1 MSVGVMTCTTRD
13 RPEIFGSRSCRLP
26 SWMLQRAD
34 VAVAQRV
41 EDVLDLLPGSR
52 DRADVAAPASR
63 DPVP

>member
-13 RPEIFGSRSCRLP
+13 RPEVLDSASCRVSSRVLE
-26 SWMLQRAD
+26 RAD

-41 EDVLDLLPGSR
+41 EDVLDLLAGGR
-52 DRADVAAPASR
+52 DRADVAAPALS